1 MYFYYVYL
9 FLPHSP
15 TICAS
20 CFHSP
25 QLPDVL
31 SLYFSLWQTCI
42 TWLSLIFF
50 FFLPFSIHSLSLLSF
65 FFFFFLIHPYCLL
78 PMLSSLP
85 LVALCLRYFV
95 WLTSVTARLCLVF
108 CFVYIVSLGLLS
120 FPVREWIHIH
130 VRVLWKTL
138 FIFYSLRPPRETN
151 NLRIKCTH

>member
-1 MYFYYVYL
+1 MCSLELSAVMYFYYVYL

-50 FFLPFSIHSLSLLSF
+50 FSSPSLFTRCHCCL
-65 FFFFFLIHPYCLL
+65 FFFFFLNTSLLSPSDAFLSSPRRSLSPLLCLAYFRHRPPLSCFLLCVCCLFRLTLFSSKGMNPYTCQSAVEDTVHLLL
-78 PMLSSLP
+78 PQ
-85 LVALCLRYFV
+85 A
-95 WLTSVTARLCLVF
+95 T
-108 CFVYIVSLGLLS
+108 
-120 FPVREWIHIH
+120 
-130 VRVLWKTL
+130 
-138 FIFYSLRPPRETN
+138 
-151 NLRIKCTH
+151 

>member
-25 QLPDVL
+25 HLPDFL

-50 FFLPFSIHSLSLLSF
+50 FSSPSLFTRCHCCL
-65 FFFFFLIHPYCLL
+65 FFFLKIHPYCLL

-85 LVALCLRYFV
+85 LALCLRYFV

-108 CFVYIVSLGLLS
+108 CFVYVVSLGLLS

>member
-50 FFLPFSIHSLSLLSF
+50 FSSPSLFTRCHCCLF
-65 FFFFFLIHPYCLL
+65 FFKIHPYCLL

-108 CFVYIVSLGLLS
+108 CFVYVVSLGLLS

-130 VRVLWKTL
+130 VSVLWKTL